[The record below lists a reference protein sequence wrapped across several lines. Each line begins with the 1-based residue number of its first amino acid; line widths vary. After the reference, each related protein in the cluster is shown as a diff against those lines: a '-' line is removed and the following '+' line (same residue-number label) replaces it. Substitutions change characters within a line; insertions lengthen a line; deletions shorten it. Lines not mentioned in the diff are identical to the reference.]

1 MAIFLPK
8 PLLVLQVCSTTPDL
22 KHLFEVGEGMFPK
35 HKKKKKGFNM
45 VAELLALH
53 LCLERLGL
61 TSSPWQDLTSAPSC
75 SENPW
80 AAERKGILT
89 EVL

>member
-1 MAIFLPK
+1 
-8 PLLVLQVCSTTPDL
+8 
-22 KHLFEVGEGMFPK
+22 
-35 HKKKKKGFNM
+35 M